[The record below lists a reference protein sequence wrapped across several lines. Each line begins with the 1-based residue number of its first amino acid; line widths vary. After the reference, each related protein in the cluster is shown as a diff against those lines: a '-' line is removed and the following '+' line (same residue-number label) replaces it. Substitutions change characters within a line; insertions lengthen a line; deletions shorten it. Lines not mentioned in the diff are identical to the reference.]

1 MALSYP
7 QIPPRA
13 ASRQM
18 YRNARPAPLTP
29 PQQRWQ
35 QEQLQSTTQSHRI
48 AQPLP
53 PTPAVLH
60 ELHSEPLQLPPSW
73 HVSPAR
79 IQHPRSNLNT
89 QASASSS
96 NTAHPSSLQTQDPS
110 LHLLHTGILS
120 AQTPVLAK
128 SPDCTLPVLLAL
140 LHAKLNC
147 LPLELINLST
157 RFLSNMSLQSED
169 VSESQRKCASVL
181 DGYVAILKRERMD
194 LEEMIRIGEDLHAR
208 EMDELD
214 VRQDREVWWFVA
226 RALLSKCG
234 VEL

>member
-35 QEQLQSTTQSHRI
+35 QEQLQSTTQTHRI

-60 ELHSEPLQLPPSW
+60 ELHSRPLHLPPSW

-79 IQHPRSNLNT
+79 IQHPRSNLNA

-96 NTAHPSSLQTQDPS
+96 NTIQPSPLQTHDPS
-110 LHLLHTGILS
+110 LQHLHTSTLS
-120 AQTPVLAK
+120 SQTPTLAK

-140 LHAKLNC
+140 LHAKLSS
-147 LPLELINLST
+147 LPLEQINLST
-157 RFLSNMSLQSED
+157 RFLSNMSVQSEE

-194 LEEMIRIGEDLHAR
+194 LGEMIRVGEDLHAR

-214 VRQDREVWWFVA
+214 VKQDREVWWFVA